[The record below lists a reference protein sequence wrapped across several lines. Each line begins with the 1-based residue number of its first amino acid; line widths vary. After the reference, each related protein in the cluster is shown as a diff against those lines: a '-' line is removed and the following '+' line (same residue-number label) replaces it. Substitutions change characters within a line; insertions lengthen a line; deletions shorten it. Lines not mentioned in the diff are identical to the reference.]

1 MKKIIA
7 LTLALLMLGSALP
20 MQALAAQ
27 KNTPKEEVVYVN
39 LNADGSMSQINV
51 VNIFNLA
58 ENGTI
63 VDYGDYESLRNM
75 TTTDPINYNDKTV
88 TIQAN
93 AGKLYY
99 EGKLK
104 NPVLPW
110 KIAIRYYLDGNELS
124 AQEVAGKSGA
134 LKITVDIDRNG
145 TAGSNFFDSFA
156 LQVVLTLDT
165 AKCRSITASSATIA
179 NVGSNKQMTHTI
191 LPGKGAHLEVTAD
204 VENFSMEGISIN
216 AIPLNLNVEV
226 DDEALKEQMGVLV
239 DAITTLH
246 NGAESL
252 KNGISELKKG
262 TEKELAAG
270 VDDLTAGT
278 NALEAGVAELKKGGS
293 TLQSGALELKDG
305 ASALNTGIQ
314 TLNDGIEQVQT
325 ALNELNKQSSTLNKG
340 SATFLSALTQLQTTL
355 NSVAV
360 TNQTLTA
367 LSDASA
373 QILDGITKL
382 AEGAQAVQQNVSF
395 AALKSIM
402 AERGLDVDSL
412 RQNNS
417 NAMATLR
424 ATIDENREMAD
435 LLGFGDMFN
444 SLEQVILLLSAN
456 NAFIDG
462 TGAYLNAVNQN
473 TIELVSGAQQLQ
485 ASYNQFNDAIAK
497 LVNGMG
503 SLAESMGQLT
513 AAVNTLVSEYQKLHG
528 GIGSYTGAVAEISAG
543 YAQIVS
549 GAALL
554 AANSTQLTNG
564 AAALHTGAGELLAGI
579 TDLHTGAET
588 LNTGA
593 GKLDKGVADLLKG
606 ITQLF
611 DGSSALE
618 EGTSNMRDESSGFDD
633 VISDKV
639 DDILSGITGGD
650 FELGSFVSE
659 ENTQVESVQFVIKTA
674 GVAASNDAI
683 NDQADEQ
690 QLTFWQKLLK
700 LFGF

>member
-1 MKKIIA
+1 MKKLIA
-7 LTLALLMLGSALP
+7 LTLTLLMLSAALP
-20 MQALAAQ
+20 FRALAAQ

-39 LNADGSMSQINV
+39 LYADGSMKEINV

-63 VDYGDYESLRNM
+63 VDYGAYESLRNM
-75 TTTDPINYNDKTV
+75 TGTEPIDYKNGTV

-99 EGKLK
+99 EGK
-104 NPVLPW
+104 PQGVALPW
-110 KIAIRYYLDGNELS
+110 NVAVRYFIDGKEYS
-124 AQEVAGKSGA
+124 AKDVAGKSGA
-134 LKITVDIDRNG
+134 LKITVDITKNEKSAS
-145 TAGSNFFDSFA
+145 TFFDSFA

-165 AKCRSITASSATIA
+165 EKCKSIAAPSATIA

-216 AIPLNLNVEV
+216 AIPLNLDVEV

-246 NGAESL
+246 KGAESL

-278 NALEAGVAELKKGGS
+278 KVLEDGVAELKKGGS
-293 TLQSGALELKDG
+293 TLQSGAKDLQDG
-305 ASALNTGIQ
+305 ASALNSGIQ
-314 TLNDGIEQVQT
+314 ALNDGITKIQT
-325 ALNELNKQSSTLNKG
+325 ALNTLNSQSSTLNNG
-340 SATFLSALTQLQTTL
+340 SAAFLAAMTQLQTTL
-355 NSVAV
+355 NNVAV

-373 QILDGITKL
+373 QILEGTVKL

-412 RQNNS
+412 KQNNS
-417 NAMATLR
+417 SAMSSLRNAINEYGETAAM
-424 ATIDENREMAD
+424 
-435 LLGFGDMFN
+435 LGFGELFD
-444 SLEQVILLLSAN
+444 SLEKVITLLSAN

-485 ASYNQFNDAIAK
+485 ANYAQFDAAITK

-513 AAVNTLVSEYQKLHG
+513 AAVNTLVSEYQKLHS
-528 GIGSYTGAVAEISAG
+528 GIGSYTGAVADISAG

-549 GAALL
+549 GAAQL
-554 AANSTQLTNG
+554 AANSTKLSDG
-564 AAALHTGAGELLAGI
+564 AAALHTGAAELLGGI
-579 TDLHTGAET
+579 TDLYTGTET

-593 GKLDKGVADLLKG
+593 NTLDKGVGDLLKG
-606 ITQLF
+606 ISQLF

-618 EGTSNMRDESSGFDD
+618 EGTSNMRDESSGIDD

-639 DDILSGITGGD
+639 DDILAGITGGD
-650 FELGSFVSE
+650 YELSSFVSDR
-659 ENTQVESVQFVIKTA
+659 NTQVESVQFVIRTA
-674 GVAASNDAI
+674 GVAASADAAQ
-683 NDQADEQ
+683 DQVQEQ
-690 QLTFWQKLLK
+690 PLTFWQKLLK